1 MLGRAY
7 DRFYSLLGAAA
18 AALFGIMAVAISVDV
33 ITRNLGVGAISWLNE
48 AAEYVQYSAAFLGV
62 PWVLRL
68 GAHVR
73 VDIILRAAPPRLTTV
88 LEILANLFGVAIS
101 AILLYFTVAVGRAS
115 WSSDALV
122 IRSFV
127 FPEWWIFALLAFSAV
142 LLFVEFLRRLVAELS
157 RLGSGQPPPAVDAAS
172 L

>member
-7 DRFYSLLGAAA
+7 DRFYSLLGTAAA
-18 AALFGIMAVAISVDV
+18 VLFGVMAVAISVDV
-33 ITRNLGVGAISWLNE
+33 ITRNLGVGTIPWINE
-48 AAEYVQYSAAFLGV
+48 AAEYVQYAAAFLGV

-88 LEILANLFGVAIS
+88 LEILANLFGIAIS
-101 AILLYFTVAVGRAS
+101 ATLLYFTVAVGRAS
-115 WSSDALV
+115 WHSDALV

-127 FPEWWIFALLAFSAV
+127 FPEWWIFALLGFSAT
-142 LLFVEFLRRLVAELS
+142 LLLIEFIRRLMAELTG
-157 RLGSGQPPPAVDAAS
+157 LGSGRRPPAADTAS